1 MTARAALC
9 YGVALALSLTLWV
22 LAAPVLPTGGWP
34 LPPYD
39 AEALGLD
46 AILLAYGHMPRGL
59 IALVAGAALGL
70 SGALLQLVLRNP
82 IADPSTLGLSSGAQL
97 ALIAA
102 TVLMPDLLGFG
113 RWPVALAGA
122 AVAAALVMGIGAARN
137 FHPVTMVIAGMLVG
151 LFASSLAAA
160 MTLAQGQYLF
170 SLVVWTG
177 GSLVQTGWAPVGTL
191 ALVLTA
197 AGGAAALI
205 LRPLEVMRIEETGA
219 RALGLNVGRL
229 RVLAVLLATVLAA
242 SVSATV
248 GLVAFVGL
256 AAPALARG
264 LGARSPAQI
273 LIHAPLAGA
282 LLLSLCD
289 GLVLMAAQAGGE
301 MFPTGAI
308 TGLIG
313 GPLLLWLLPRLRGT
327 PPPASEDIPR
337 RLRRPSLLLWAL
349 LGLSCGALTVLAL
362 VGRVPG
368 GWALL
373 DAETLAMFLPN
384 RLPRLMGAAA
394 AGGLLALAGALLQR
408 LTANPLASPEVLGVS
423 GGAAMGYAAVL
434 FATAAPSALGLTGGA
449 AAGGSLA
456 LLVRAG
462 VALGHDLRPER
473 VLLAGIAVSA
483 LAAAVLSTLMAAG
496 TAKSFAILAW
506 LSGSAAT
513 LGPLGA
519 ALLCA
524 ILLVLF
530 AVAMAMGRWL
540 SILPL
545 GGAVAQGL
553 GVPVR
558 RTSGLIVLVA
568 GLATGAATV
577 LVGPLSFVG
586 LMAPHLARRIGL
598 ARAVDHVAGS
608 VLIGAILMLAADFG
622 ARMASFP
629 YDLPLGLFASLL
641 GTPWLIWLMV
651 RRPA

>member
-1 MTARAALC
+1 MTARSALC
-9 YGVALALSLTLWV
+9 YGIVLALALALWV
-22 LAAPVLPTGGWP
+22 VASPPLPPGGWP
-34 LPPYD
+34 IPPYD
-39 AEALGLD
+39 ADALKID
-46 AILLAYGHMPRGL
+46 AILLTYGHMPRGL
-59 IALVAGAALGL
+59 IAMVAGAALGL

-102 TVLMPDLLGFG
+102 TVLMPDALGFG
-113 RWPVALAGA
+113 RWPVAFVGAGL
-122 AVAAALVMGIGAARN
+122 AAALVMGIGAARN

-177 GSLVQTGWAPVGTL
+177 GSLVQTGWGPVGILTL
-191 ALVLTA
+191 ILCL
-197 AGGAAALI
+197 AGGATALVV
-205 LRPLEVMRIEETGA
+205 RPLGLMRIEDAGA
-219 RALGLNVGRL
+219 QALGLNVARL
-229 RVLAVLLATVLAA
+229 RLLAVLIATTLAA

-256 AAPALARG
+256 AAPAMARA
-264 LGARSPAQI
+264 LGARSPRQV
-273 LIHAPLAGA
+273 LIHAPLAGG

-289 GLVLMAAQAGGE
+289 GLVLNAARMGGE

-327 PPPASEDIPR
+327 PPPATEEVPR
-337 RLRRPSLLLWAL
+337 RLRRPGLLLWAL
-349 LGLSCGALTVLAL
+349 LGLTVGALAILAL

-373 DAETLAMFLPN
+373 DRETLMAFLPN
-384 RLPRLMGAAA
+384 RLPRLAGAAA

-423 GGAAMGYAAVL
+423 GGAAMGYAAIL
-434 FATAAPSALGLTGGA
+434 FTMASPSAVALTGGA
-449 AAGGSLA
+449 AAGGGLA
-456 LLVRAG
+456 LLVLAWAVLDR
-462 VALGHDLRPER
+462 DLRPER
-473 VLLAGIAVSA
+473 VLLAGISVSA

-496 TAKSFAILAW
+496 TMKSFAILVW

-519 ALLCA
+519 ALLCGMLVVLLGAA
-524 ILLVLF
+524 IGMV
-530 AVAMAMGRWL
+530 RWL
-540 SILPL
+540 AILPL
-545 GGAVAQGL
+545 GGAVAREL

-558 RTSGLIVLVA
+558 PAWGLIVLVA

-598 ARAVDHVAGS
+598 ARAGDHVAGS
-608 VLIGAILMLAADFG
+608 VLIGAILMLGADFG

-641 GTPWLIWLMV
+641 GTPWLIWLML
-651 RRPA
+651 RRPT